1 MNRAGL
7 AIMNTASYN
16 LAPDTATLKD
26 REGIIMT
33 LALQHC
39 ATVSDFARLLDSLPR
54 PLGVQANFGVID
66 ATGEAAY
73 FETSGHHATRFDVDP
88 QTTMVRTNYSHSGSS
103 SGRLGVAREKVARLY
118 LDNRTDLTP
127 RYLTDTLSS
136 CFYDIST
143 STDILAGSDTI
154 VPDKGDYIPRYISTA
169 SIAIEA
175 ISSPDGDGSHYVM
188 WTRLGYPPTSETYAV
203 TFDSI
208 PDALLPDR
216 AGITPA
222 ELKADKAKAAIYHRG
237 KSGKYRLIDT
247 SRLKKPTQH

>member
-103 SGRLGVAREKVARLY
+103 SGRLGIAREKVARLY

-188 WTRLGYPPTSETYAV
+188 WTRLSTDIRDLCRHIRFHPR
-203 TFDSI
+203 
-208 PDALLPDR
+208 R
-216 AGITPA
+216 ASP
-222 ELKADKAKAAIYHRG
+222 R
-237 KSGKYRLIDT
+237 
-247 SRLKKPTQH
+247 